1 MSLNAQQ
8 DFRTALKDFSDAK
21 TTEYGSHAYSAGYA
35 ESLAVDLFSYLSKK
49 QQKLFLESMQNTA
62 KSVTRQPA

>member
-1 MSLNAQQ
+1 MSINAQQ

-21 TTEYGSHAYSAGYA
+21 TAEYGTHAYSAGYA

-49 QQKLFLESMQNTA
+49 QQKLFLESMQKA
-62 KSVTRQPA
+62 TRQPS